1 MKGMAVSKNVHM
13 MLQGKGGV
21 GKSTCT
27 VFLAQ
32 YLARNGVEFQGVDTD
47 PVNQSFSAFKS
58 LPVRHLE
65 LLEQGNVKQRR
76 FDSLIEEIVSGDKD
90 YVIDNGASSFIP
102 LASYI
107 AENKI
112 FDLLERN
119 GVTVYLHT
127 PVVSGAAMVDSLS
140 GMKAIADMTARK
152 NLVVWKNG
160 YFGSVVQ
167 GDIALEEMKVF
178 KNSSKSIMG
187 VVDIPVRTEDTYG
200 VDLKKM
206 LSMGL
211 TFDECI
217 EGKEFMLVQRERIK
231 NVREEIY
238 AEIGKVGGDEWIHK
252 T

>member
-1 MKGMAVSKNVHM
+1 MKIVHM

-21 GKSTCT
+21 GKSTCISY
-27 VFLAQ
+27 LAQ
-32 YLARNGVEFQGVDTD
+32 YLRHNGVEFQGVDTD
-47 PVNQSFSAFKS
+47 PVNQSFSAFKG
-58 LPVRHLE
+58 LPVKHLE
-65 LLEQGNVKQRR
+65 LLEQGNVRQRR

-119 GVTVYLHT
+119 GVIVYLHT

-140 GMKAIADMTARK
+140 GMKAIAEMTGRQ
-152 NLVVWKNG
+152 NLVVWRNG
-160 YFGSVVQ
+160 FFGNVVQ
-167 GDIALEEMKVF
+167 GDLALEEMKVF
-178 KNSSKSIMG
+178 KNSAKSILG
-187 VVDIPVRTEDTYG
+187 VIDIPVRTDDTYG
-200 VDLKKM
+200 IDLKKM

-211 TFDECI
+211 TFDEAI

-231 NVREEIY
+231 NVREDMY

-252 T
+252 A